1 MGLFLTNGIVMAN
14 DLQNTTKEWRYYQ
27 GNQGQQRPLK
37 DVTPPNTTQRALPP
51 PKYGQAWHQAHL
63 DARQACRE

>member
-51 PKYGQAWHQAHL
+51 PSTTTP
-63 DARQACRE
+63 